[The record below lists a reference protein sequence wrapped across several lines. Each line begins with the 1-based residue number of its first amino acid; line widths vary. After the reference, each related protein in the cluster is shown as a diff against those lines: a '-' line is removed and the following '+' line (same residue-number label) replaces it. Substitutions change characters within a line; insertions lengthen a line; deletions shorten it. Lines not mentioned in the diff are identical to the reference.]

1 MKKTIGALMVA
12 VSAVAFAASA
22 NANDYKPYV
31 AADYTYNDSNFA
43 TINAGGKVALG
54 VDYNKYFGTEV
65 FYEKTGSDRVHS
77 EGETDEYSLQSYGLD
92 LYGYL
97 PLGCDQTFA
106 LLGTAGISNIDKDYK
121 YEDQKRETDNGL
133 GYRLGAG
140 AQYSFD
146 ENLSVRA
153 VARYI
158 FTDKVSDVDHIMEYS
173 AGIKYNF

>member
-1 MKKTIGALMVA
+1 M
-12 VSAVAFAASA
+12 
-22 NANDYKPYV
+22 
-31 AADYTYNDSNFA
+31 
-43 TINAGGKVALG
+43 
-54 VDYNKYFGTEV
+54 
-65 FYEKTGSDRVHS
+65 
-77 EGETDEYSLQSYGLD
+77 QSYGLD

-106 LLGTAGISNIDKDYK
+106 LLGTAGISNIDIDYK
-121 YEDQKRETDNGL
+121 YQDEKRDTENGL